1 MTGEN
6 CTSLIL
12 GITGGLACGKSEVG
26 RNLEKIGFTVCD
38 TDHVAHDLMKKGQSV
53 YDQVVH
59 YFGTTILVDGEIS
72 RPILGEI
79 IFKNPAERDALNQRV
94 HPAVQAYLKDWIRT
108 ARKNHE
114 NAAALVPLLFES
126 GMNELDWDAIL
137 CVSSHREQV
146 FERLKNRGL
155 TKEESILRVE
165 SQMSVEQKVQRSDD
179 GILNIGTLRELEQ
192 FTRETVKRIMA
203 EQR

>member
-1 MTGEN
+1 MTGKN

-26 RNLEKIGFTVCD
+26 RSLEKMGFTVCD

-53 YDQVVH
+53 YDQVVD

-94 HPAVQAYLKDWIRT
+94 HPAVQDYLKDWIRT
-108 ARKNHE
+108 ARKKHE
-114 NAAALVPLLFES
+114 KAAALIPLLFES

-155 TKEESILRVE
+155 TKEEAILRVE
-165 SQMSVEQKVQRSDD
+165 SQMPVEQKVQRSDD
-179 GILNIGTLRELEQ
+179 GILNTGTLRELEQ
-192 FTRETVKRIMA
+192 FTRATVKRIMA